1 MLFRS
6 VLGAAG
12 FLLKQTSS
20 HILATAIR
28 EVEKG
33 HAFFTP
39 SISRR
44 VQTRSQKFAAQ
55 GGSKKKTG
63 NRLSSREVEVLQLI
77 AEGKPNKQVAAELGV
92 TFKTVDKHRQH
103 LMSKLNIHDVA
114 GLTRYAISAGIIESS
129 VQVTII

>member
-1 MLFRS
+1 M
-6 VLGAAG
+6 
-12 FLLKQTSS
+12 LKQTSS
-20 HILATAIR
+20 HVLATAIR
-28 EVEKG
+28 EIQKG
-33 HAFFTP
+33 NTFFSP
-39 SISRR
+39 LVSKRL
-44 VQTRSQKFAAQ
+44 QNRSQKLTDQ
-55 GGSKKKTG
+55 GNLSKTAS

-103 LMSKLNIHDVA
+103 LMAKLNINDTA